1 MKRSVTTATLV
12 FAAAVAP
19 LPSCDDVDASDRE
32 VAPLPPPDASVAGE
46 TPPLGATARSA
57 TSADGTYVVA
67 WEPVGGAIPDA
78 EPFAIQIEVRR
89 ADGGPI
95 GPRAQ
100 VSADAEMPHHGH
112 GMNLV
117 PTVRAIGPGAGR
129 FVAENMLLHMSG
141 RWILAIDVEEDG
153 VAERTQ
159 WDVEI
164 D

>member
-1 MKRSVTTATLV
+1 MKRCVWLAFL
-12 FAAAVAP
+12 AVALAQLQGCGDGDAAGP
-19 LPSCDDVDASDRE
+19 KASDQV
-32 VAPLPPPDASVAGE
+32 VAPLPP
-46 TPPLGATARSA
+46 LGAAARSA
-57 TSADGTYVVA
+57 ISADGTYLVA

-78 EPFAIQIEVRR
+78 EPFAIAIDVRR
-89 ADGGPI
+89 TDGGPI
-95 GPRAQ
+95 GPRVK

-117 PTVRAIGPGAGR
+117 PTVRAVGPGAGR
-129 FVAENMLLHMSG
+129 FVAQDMLLHMSG